1 MIRNNFK
8 IVTIF
13 SLAAGL
19 LVFMTLTY
27 AAGVSG
33 TKHDLTTPTTTDPC
47 IFCHTLRNYNPT
59 IVPFWNRNI
68 TNINAFT
75 MYSSPTMKTSTAAQ
89 PGPSSLACLTCHD
102 GVGASSAVNYTDT
115 HTLRTDVGSSTP
127 SSPNCSKCH
136 AGGSG
141 PSGLNPHFIIGPDLT
156 NDHPISMSYPI
167 SQYQSFNVP
176 PDPLKGWTDVKLYD
190 GKVECGS
197 CHDPH
202 DASNGSFLRKS
213 NSKSALCLTC
223 HKK

>member
-1 MIRNNFK
+1 MRHSSK
-8 IVTIF
+8 IFLLFFVT
-13 SLAAGL
+13 SLFLSFASA
-19 LVFMTLTY
+19 Y

-33 TKHDLTTPTTTDPC
+33 TKHDLSTPTTTNPC
-47 IFCHTLRNYNPT
+47 IFCHTLRNYNPV

-68 TNINAFT
+68 SNLSAFM
-75 MYSSPTMKTSTAAQ
+75 MYTSPTMKTPPAAQ
-89 PGPSSLACLTCHD
+89 PGPSSLACLSCHD

-115 HTLRTDVGSSTP
+115 HTLRTDTGSSTP

-156 NDHPISMSYPI
+156 NHHPISMSYPI
-167 SQYQSFNVP
+167 SQYQNFNIP

-190 GKVECGS
+190 GKIECGS

-202 DASNGSFLRKS
+202 DASKGMFLRKS
-213 NSKSALCLTC
+213 NTGSSLCLTC